1 MSLRQNFP
9 YIGAIYLLMMRDEK
23 ILLLQRANT
32 SYYDGRYS
40 LPAWH
45 MDGHELPTEAMIREA
60 YEELGITIRPEW
72 FGEPL
77 TLFRMAMQ
85 NNGNGERFEFFFP
98 LTQWEWDIV
107 NNEPDKCSDLRR
119 FPLDALPDETIP
131 YIREVI
137 EAQQSGKKFLEIKE

>member
-1 MSLRQNFP
+1 
-9 YIGAIYLLMMRDEK
+9 
-23 ILLLQRANT
+23 
-32 SYYDGRYS
+32 
-40 LPAWH
+40 

-98 LTQWEWDIV
+98 LTQWE
-107 NNEPDKCSDLRR
+107 
-119 FPLDALPDETIP
+119 
-131 YIREVI
+131 
-137 EAQQSGKKFLEIKE
+137 